1 MDPDAYAYPNHS
13 LPEASEVHHERL
25 AAYSFARRHA
35 RGKNVAVVGGDDT
48 VYGARVLAETAG
60 SVAGFVVSQVAALVA
75 STHPAPNTTYEPVD
89 LPKLPRPDDSLDVV
103 VAPGVVQSSDDIEA
117 LLEEARRVL
126 KEDGVLVLSVPN
138 KASGA
143 PHVRHGMY
151 APELEALLGR
161 YFQDVRL
168 YTLGA
173 VSGGAVF
180 PADGEKTG
188 AIPEGAH
195 FALSDPAPGAGWPGG
210 RSLLAVCSSGGG
222 LGDEE
227 TYFLLDRDRRVFEDR
242 EDLREDVE
250 MLRGE
255 VLRMRESEAQAFQ
268 DTLRL
273 RNSEVNHFKNRLD
286 LSDAHLRELMDRNE
300 KLVARNKALE
310 GHLQEIQG
318 SRAWRLLGLYRRLR
332 TGKR

>member
-25 AAYSFARRHA
+25 AAYSFARRYA
-35 RGKNVAVVGGDDT
+35 KGKSLAVVSGADV
-48 VYGARVLAETAG
+48 VYGARILAETAG
-60 SVAGFVVSQVAALVA
+60 SVAGLIVSPAAELVA
-75 STHPAPNTTYEPVD
+75 STPPAPNTTYEPVD
-89 LPKLPRPDDSLDVV
+89 LPKLSNPDDSLDLI
-103 VAPGVVQSSDDIEA
+103 VAPGVVQSSDDAEA
-117 LLEEARRVL
+117 FLEEARRVL

-138 KASGA
+138 KATGILNGR
-143 PHVRHGMY
+143 PGMY
-151 APELEALLGR
+151 APEFEALLGR

-173 VSGGAVF
+173 VSGGSVV
-180 PADGEKTG
+180 PIDGAETG
-188 AIPEGAH
+188 ATPEGAH
-195 FALSDPAPGAGWPGG
+195 FALSDPAPGAGLPES
-210 RSLLAVCSSGGG
+210 RSILAVGSSGGG
-222 LGDEE
+222 LGNEE
-227 TYFLLDRDRRVFEDR
+227 TYFLLDRDRRVFEER

-286 LSDAHLRELMDRNE
+286 LSDAHLKELTDLNE

-310 GHLQEIQG
+310 GHLREIQG